1 MYVCLLSTY
10 IICLGH
16 IGLFSVR
23 ATRLKAALAGEATV
37 TRAARVLRR
46 AECSAVHS
54 VTFFAISVPPECSR
68 ETLGVLKSS
77 HHVEYY
83 LISRF
88 SRKFPVLELFKLKER

>member
-37 TRAARVLRR
+37 TRR
-46 AECSAVHS
+46 ACSAAPNAVQWCR
-54 VTFFAISVPPECSR
+54 PCS
-68 ETLGVLKSS
+68 TQASF
-77 HHVEYY
+77 
-83 LISRF
+83 I
-88 SRKFPVLELFKLKER
+88 LFYRLAYALCRAAAAPRCQRPLLSQWLD